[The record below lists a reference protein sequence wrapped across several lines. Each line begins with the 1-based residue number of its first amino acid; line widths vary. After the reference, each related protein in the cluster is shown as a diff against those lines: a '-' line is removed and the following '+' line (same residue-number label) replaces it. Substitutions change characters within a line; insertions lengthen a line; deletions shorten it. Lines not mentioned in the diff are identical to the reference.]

1 MTLRA
6 PQKVVDAEPHQGHR
20 SGPYDAADLSRS
32 PAAGRA
38 RVPSMPKQLIIG
50 ALLQVVSISLGV
62 CLGYLAFLNVF
73 SILDR

>member
-6 PQKVVDAEPHQGHR
+6 LQKVADAEPHQGRR
-20 SGPYDAADLSRS
+20 SQPYDAADLPRS

-38 RVPSMPKQLIIG
+38 RIPGTPKQLIIG
-50 ALLQVVSISLGV
+50 APLQVVSISLGV
-62 CLGYLAFLNVF
+62 CLGYLAFVNVF